1 MSLFFLLTLIE
12 QKKLSLFGGNWKSP
26 IFEISI
32 GINDHTHKDH
42 KNQVDWFFQL
52 FVYIL
57 QQYKQNLLKKQVL

>member
-1 MSLFFLLTLIE
+1 MSWI
-12 QKKLSLFGGNWKSP
+12 KKLALFGGNSKSP

-42 KNQVDWFFQL
+42 KNQVDMFFQL

-57 QQYKQNLLKKQVL
+57 Q